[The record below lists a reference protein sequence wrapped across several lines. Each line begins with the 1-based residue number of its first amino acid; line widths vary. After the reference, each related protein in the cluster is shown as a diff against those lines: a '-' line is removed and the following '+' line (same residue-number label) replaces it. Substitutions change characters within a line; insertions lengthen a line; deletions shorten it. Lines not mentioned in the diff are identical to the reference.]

1 MIDVWNRVM
10 TNIKFALTGVC
21 SNISS
26 SETDAPAAFPTV
38 LVTQTNNREI
48 ALDLEL
54 SETGVQSEIRVQAF
68 SDKGLADARNILAIA
83 CDAMRTM
90 GYRRTWGPRE
100 VQNVADRNVR
110 RCEAR
115 FRRFVNS
122 QDAIPKFTAETTN
135 TDAGGGNS
143 DVPNTE
149 P

>member
-10 TNIKFALTGVC
+10 TNLKYSLTGVC
-21 SNISS
+21 SNITS
-26 SETDAPAAFPTV
+26 SESDAPSAFPTL

-68 SDKGLADARNILAIA
+68 SDKGLADARNVLALA

-100 VQNVADRNVR
+100 VENVHDRNVR

-122 QDAIPKFTAETTN
+122 QDAIPKFETTN
-135 TDAGGGNS
+135 TDAGVGNG

>member
-26 SETDAPAAFPTV
+26 SESDIPAAFPTIF
-38 LVTQTNNREI
+38 VTQVNNREV
-48 ALDLEL
+48 ALDLEN
-54 SETGVQSEIRVQAF
+54 EENAVQSEIRIQAF
-68 SDKGLADARNILAIA
+68 SDKGLADARNVLAIA
-83 CDAMRTM
+83 CDAMREM

-100 VQNVADRNVR
+100 VLNVSDRNVR

-122 QDAIPKFTAETTN
+122 QDAIPKFIAETTN

-143 DVPNTE
+143 DIPNTE